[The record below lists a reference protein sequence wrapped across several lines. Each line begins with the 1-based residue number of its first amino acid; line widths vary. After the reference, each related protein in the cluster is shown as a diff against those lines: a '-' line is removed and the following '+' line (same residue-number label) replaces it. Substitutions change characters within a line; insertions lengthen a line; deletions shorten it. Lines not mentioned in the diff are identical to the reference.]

1 MSVLPDQACG
11 RASVQQELPG
21 RVERDA
27 VLPDPQLAG
36 CIQSQHLNTSHI
48 SIILLYISFPFFLMI
63 FSAGDLQSSISQNIR

>member
-1 MSVLPDQACG
+1 MSVLPDQVCG

-48 SIILLYISFPFFLMI
+48 SIILLSFPFFLMI
-63 FSAGDLQSSISQNIR
+63 FSAGDLQSSISQNY